1 MTDEERR
8 LITEFVERVVGAGGE
23 EIDPEADALLA
34 ELFAR
39 HPEARYRIA
48 QMAFFQEH
56 ALAEANNRVNQLEW
70 QLERAHSTGG
80 IFGGLFGNPQQRLP
94 PPATHAP
101 GYRPGMFDHGRGFVG
116 TAGTTALAVMG
127 GFLLGGALASML
139 AGEAEAAETEPPDGD
154 ALDDDLEL

>member
-23 EIDPEADALLA
+23 AIDPEADALLA

-56 ALAEANNRVNQLEW
+56 ALAEANNRINQLEW
-70 QLERAHSTGG
+70 QLERAQATGG
-80 IFGGLFGNPQQRLP
+80 LFGGLFGNPRQRLP

-101 GYRPGMFDHGRGFVG
+101 GYRPGMFDQGRGFVG
-116 TAGTTALAVMG
+116 TAGATALAVMG
-127 GFLLGGALASML
+127 GVLLGGALASML
-139 AGEAEAAETEPPDGD
+139 AGGAEAAEPGPPDDD

>member
-23 EIDPEADALLA
+23 AIDPEADALLA
-34 ELFAR
+34 ELFAQ

-56 ALAEANNRVNQLEW
+56 ALAEANNRMNQLEW
-70 QLERAHSTGG
+70 QLGRARNTGG
-80 IFGGLFGNPQQRLP
+80 IFGGLFGGPRQTLP
-94 PPATHAP
+94 PPAMHAP
-101 GYRPGMFDHGRGFVG
+101 GYRPGLFDQGHGFVG

-127 GFLLGGALASML
+127 GFLLGGALASMM
-139 AGEAEAAETEPPDGD
+139 AGEAEAAEAEPPDSD

>member
-8 LITEFVERVVGAGGE
+8 LITDFVTRVIEAGGE
-23 EIDPEADALLA
+23 AIDPEADALLG

-39 HPEARYRIA
+39 HPAARYRVA

-56 ALAEANNRVNQLEW
+56 ALAEASNRIHQLEW
-70 QLERAHSTGG
+70 QLERAQSTGG

-94 PPATHAP
+94 PPAAHAP
-101 GYRPGMFDHGRGFVG
+101 GYRPGLFDQGRGFVG

-127 GFLLGGALASML
+127 GFLVGGALASMM
-139 AGEAEAAETEPPDGD
+139 AGDAEAAEAAPTDDD
-154 ALDDDLEL
+154 APDDDLDL

>member
-8 LITEFVERVVGAGGE
+8 LITGFVTRVVEADGE
-23 EIDPEADALLA
+23 PIDPAADALLA

-56 ALAEANNRVNQLEW
+56 ALAEANNRLNQLEW
-70 QLERAHSTGG
+70 QLERARNTGG
-80 IFGGLFGNPQQRLP
+80 MFGALFGGPRQTLP
-94 PPATHAP
+94 PPAMHAP
-101 GYRPGMFDHGRGFVG
+101 GWRPGLFDQGRGFVG

-127 GFLLGGALASML
+127 GFLLGGALASMG
-139 AGEAEAAETEPPDGD
+139 AGEAGAAEAEPP
-154 ALDDDLEL
+154 DDDLEP

>member
-8 LITEFVERVVGAGGE
+8 LITEFVTRVVEAGGE
-23 EIDPEADALLA
+23 PIDPEADALLA
-34 ELFAR
+34 ELFAC

-56 ALAEANNRVNQLEW
+56 ALAEANNRINQLEW
-70 QLERAHSTGG
+70 QLERARNTGG
-80 IFGGLFGNPQQRLP
+80 IFGGIFGGGRPMLP

-101 GYRPGMFDHGRGFVG
+101 GWRPGLFDQGRGFVG

-127 GFLLGGALASML
+127 GFLLGGALASMM
-139 AGEAEAAETEPPDGD
+139 AGEAEAAEAEAPEGD